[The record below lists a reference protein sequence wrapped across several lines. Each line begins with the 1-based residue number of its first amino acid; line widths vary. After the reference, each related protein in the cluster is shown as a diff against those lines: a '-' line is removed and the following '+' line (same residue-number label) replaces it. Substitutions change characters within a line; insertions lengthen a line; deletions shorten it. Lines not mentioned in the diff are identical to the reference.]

1 MSKIADLTREILFS
15 HVQKFLCVFITRD
28 LRQFCIHAEKD
39 HLYFYKNSTN
49 QTLIFNSSKVVYFRS
64 ISNIKYSTLK
74 KRSLHCHKMSCM
86 TARQLSFQ
94 QEKWRSHSG
103 LI

>member
-49 QTLIFNSSKVVYFRS
+49 QTAANL
-64 ISNIKYSTLK
+64 
-74 KRSLHCHKMSCM
+74 
-86 TARQLSFQ
+86 
-94 QEKWRSHSG
+94 
-103 LI
+103 